1 MSCAN
6 NAIQRDGGQVIVI
19 GETWVRNI
27 SIVDREIAEN
37 EAVRVLIITQQGT
50 TIYSEDFD
58 DLQDDGSID
67 ITIPATTTSTLQPG
81 RYIIRYF
88 LIVDDTPYLI
98 SENSNLYVTR

>member
-37 EAVRVLIITQQGT
+37 ETVRVIIMTQQGT

-58 DLQDDGSID
+58 DLQIDGSVNV
-67 ITIPATTTSTLQPG
+67 TIPAATTSTFVAG
-81 RYIIRYF
+81 RYIIRFF
-88 LIVDDTPYLI
+88 LIIDDTPYLI
-98 SENSNLYVTR
+98 NLNSNLYVTR